1 MFYHPYLLWFFFLQ
15 IFLQLI
21 RQLIP
26 NNAIL
31 EKLWEEHL
39 AYETKLDEF
48 NKKRYL
54 SAEDEMRRREI
65 QKLKLV
71 GDGGALF
78 MVDQELA
85 ARPLLPVMLGSFL
98 VNTYTVR
105 RAIPFFERLAQI
117 RNISVFETLK

>member
-1 MFYHPYLLWFFFLQ
+1 MEERD
-15 IFLQLI
+15 LQLI

-39 AYETKLDEF
+39 AYETKLEEF

-71 GDGGALF
+71 GKDRIEEILRKHRQSH
-78 MVDQELA
+78 V
-85 ARPLLPVMLGSFL
+85 
-98 VNTYTVR
+98 
-105 RAIPFFERLAQI
+105 
-117 RNISVFETLK
+117 

>member
-1 MFYHPYLLWFFFLQ
+1 MEERD
-15 IFLQLI
+15 LQLI

-31 EKLWEEHL
+31 EQLWEEHL

-71 GDGGALF
+71 GK
-78 MVDQELA
+78 DQIEEIL
-85 ARPLLPVMLGSFL
+85 RKHRQSHV
-98 VNTYTVR
+98 
-105 RAIPFFERLAQI
+105 
-117 RNISVFETLK
+117 